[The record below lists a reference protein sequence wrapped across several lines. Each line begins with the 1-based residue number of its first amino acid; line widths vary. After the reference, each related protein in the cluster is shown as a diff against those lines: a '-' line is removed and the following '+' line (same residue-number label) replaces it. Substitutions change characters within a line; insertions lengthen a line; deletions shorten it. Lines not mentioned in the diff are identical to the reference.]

1 MSYIT
6 YENIQYF
13 IPTPEE
19 VHSLNTMN
27 RNYMIK
33 QINNLFDGIHTQSL
47 TNEEILKNCT
57 LLMEG
62 YKYLKQR
69 EKYTTICS
77 IITII
82 VIIIFILLF
91 IYGIYKI
98 IMYFF

>member
-19 VHSLNTMN
+19 VHSLNTLN

-33 QINNLFDGIHTQSL
+33 QINNLFDGIHTQSM

-62 YKYLKQR
+62 YKYLKQQ
-69 EKYTTICS
+69 EKYTTIGYC
-77 IITII
+77 I
-82 VIIIFILLF
+82 VYTVLFLFILLILYI
-91 IYGIYKI
+91 IYRLI
-98 IMYFF
+98 IYFF